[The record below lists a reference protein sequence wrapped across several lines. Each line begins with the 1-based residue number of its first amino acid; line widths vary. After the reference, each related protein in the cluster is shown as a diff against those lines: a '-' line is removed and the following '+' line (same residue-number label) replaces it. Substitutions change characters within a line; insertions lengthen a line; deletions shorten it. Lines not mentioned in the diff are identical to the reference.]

1 MPDKKEKESQVV
13 VINDVEYKVDDL
25 TEKKVDDLT
34 EKQVMLVNH
43 VADLDRKLAQ
53 SQFNLDQLQGGR
65 EFFMKKLEM
74 ELENEEVATVE
85 SD

>member
-25 TEKKVDDLT
+25 TEQ
-34 EKQVMLVNH
+34 QVMLVNH

-65 EFFMKKLEM
+65 EFFMKKLEV
-74 ELENEEVATVE
+74 ELENDEEVVTVE

>member
-1 MPDKKEKESQVV
+1 MPDKKEKENQVV
-13 VINDVEYKVDDL
+13 VINDVEYKVNDL
-25 TEKKVDDLT
+25 TEQ
-34 EKQVMLVNH
+34 QVMLVNH

-65 EFFMKKLEM
+65 EFFMKKLEV
-74 ELENEEVATVE
+74 ELENDEEVATVE

>member
-25 TEKKVDDLT
+25 TEQ
-34 EKQVMLVNH
+34 QVMLVNH

-74 ELENEEVATVE
+74 ELEDDEDTVVAE
-85 SD
+85 SS

>member
-25 TEKKVDDLT
+25 TEQ
-34 EKQVMLVNH
+34 QVMLVNH

-53 SQFNLDQLQGGR
+53 SQFNIDQLQGGR
-65 EFFMKKLEM
+65 EHFMKNLEV
-74 ELENEEVATVE
+74 ELKDVEGVAVAKP
-85 SD
+85 S

>member
-25 TEKKVDDLT
+25 NEQ
-34 EKQVMLVNH
+34 QVMLVNH

-65 EFFMKKLEM
+65 EHFMKKLEV
-74 ELENEEVATVE
+74 ELEDVEGVAVAK
-85 SD
+85 SS

>member
-25 TEKKVDDLT
+25 SEQ
-34 EKQVMLVNH
+34 QVMLVNH
-43 VADLDRKLAQ
+43 VADLDRKLAS
-53 SQFNLDQLQGGR
+53 SQFNIDQLQGGR
-65 EFFMKKLEM
+65 EFFMKKLEA
-74 ELENEEVATVE
+74 ELEDNEEVVAVE